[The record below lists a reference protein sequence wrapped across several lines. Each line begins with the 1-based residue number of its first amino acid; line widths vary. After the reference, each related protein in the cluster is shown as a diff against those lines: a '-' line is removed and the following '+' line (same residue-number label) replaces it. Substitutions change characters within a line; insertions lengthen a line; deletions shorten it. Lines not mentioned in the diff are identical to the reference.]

1 MWRQT
6 KTIALFTALE
16 ARRGRLLWL
25 LAATVLAAFLLS
37 EIAAAAAVTESNAI
51 RLAFLAAILRI
62 AAVFLVASFIA
73 GSIAR
78 EQSDKGSEMV
88 LSLPMPRYA
97 YYLGKL
103 AGFAAVAVVVVALYT
118 ALIALHSPPLQAS
131 LWAVSLLCELLI
143 IVALTLLC
151 TFTFAQVPVILSA
164 VAAFYLLSR
173 TMEAIRLMSRGP
185 LVDATEPSSRLIAGV
200 VDAIAYV
207 LPNLNRFT
215 PTDWLVYQ
223 TGTVGDLAGIAV
235 QTAIYIALLLAAGL
249 FDLYR
254 RNF

>member
-1 MWRQT
+1 
-6 KTIALFTALE
+6 
-16 ARRGRLLWL
+16 
-25 LAATVLAAFLLS
+25 
-37 EIAAAAAVTESNAI
+37 
-51 RLAFLAAILRI
+51 
-62 AAVFLVASFIA
+62 
-73 GSIAR
+73 
-78 EQSDKGSEMV
+78 
-88 LSLPMPRYA
+88 MPRYA

-103 AGFAAVAVVVVALYT
+103 AGFAAVAVVVVALYA
-118 ALIALHSPPLQAS
+118 ALVALHSPPLQAS

-143 IVALTLLC
+143 IVTLTLLC

-215 PTDWLVYQ
+215 PTDWLVYH

>member
-25 LAATVLAAFLLS
+25 LAATILAAFLLS

-51 RLAFLAAILRI
+51 RLAFLAAVLRI
-62 AAVFLVASFIA
+62 AAVFLIASFIA

-78 EQSDKGSEMV
+78 EQADKGSEMV
-88 LSLPMPRYA
+88 LSLSMPRYV

-103 AGFAAVAVVVVALYT
+103 AGFAAVAVVVVALYA
-118 ALIALHSPPLQAS
+118 ALVALHSPPLQTL

-151 TFTFAQVPVILSA
+151 TFTFTQVPVILSA

-185 LVDATEPSSRLIAGV
+185 LVDATEPSSRLIAGM

-207 LPNLNRFT
+207 LPDLNRFT

-223 TGTVGDLAGIAV
+223 TGSVGDLAGIAV